1 MKLYGIRNKE
11 TKELVVIESEYSTS
25 NYEFSYTVTC
35 LELYN
40 LKDSV
45 DFENFLFSHKEEDI
59 EYILNRILENT
70 GNEMYYEFSKELINC
85 RELLEVVEIAELGV

>member
-1 MKLYGIRNKE
+1 MKLYGLKNKE

-45 DFENFLFSHKEEDI
+45 DFENFLFSHKKENI
-59 EYILNRILENT
+59 EHILKQIIASS